1 MQLRRD
7 EPRKTHCD
15 ANDYTVITEN
25 ELQKQII
32 LLQQTVSK

>member
-1 MQLRRD
+1 MQPRRD
-7 EPRKTHCD
+7 EPHKTHC
-15 ANDYTVITEN
+15 NTNYYTVITEN